1 MDEFE
6 NVTLDDITAASAAE
20 SHLIGADY
28 SDMPELE
35 PLNLDAITGLIS
47 TPDNMQTATDNLTG
61 LLNQI
66 EHTLIHVDSAQ
77 VNGHTHACSAGARHG
92 RYNHIRSRNRK
103 QPEIVNYGTIIYSSL
118 PATQNP
124 HVAKWLNKFTQV
136 LETIYEHE
144 PNLDEQSHDEV
155 LSCVL
160 EGLYEYSSSLQ
171 TKN

>member
-20 SHLIGADY
+20 SLLIGADY

-35 PLNLDAITGLIS
+35 PLNLDAISGLIT
-47 TPDNMQTATDNLTG
+47 TPENMQTAADNLTG

-66 EHTLIHVDSAQ
+66 EHKLIHVDSARAY
-77 VNGHTHACSAGARHG
+77 GCSTGARHV
-92 RYNHIRSRNRK
+92 RHKTNRNR
-103 QPEIVNYGTIIYSSL
+103 PEIVNYGTIIYSSL
-118 PATQNP
+118 PATHNP

-144 PNLDEQSHDEV
+144 PNLDEQSHDDV

-160 EGLYEYSSSLQ
+160 EGLYEYACSLQ
-171 TKN
+171 TNN